1 MSDWKKDPQ
10 PNKDKLKDITKNLES
25 VKQYLEQLLQKDLEQ
40 LNMAQ
45 MELQKRLAQQNSQ
58 RKNVK

>member
-1 MSDWKKDPQ
+1 MSEWKNDPQ
-10 PNKDKLKDITKNLES
+10 PNKDKIKDITKNLQS